1 MTMRPRNV
9 YEYRTLARKR
19 LPRAFFEFMDRGSE
33 DEFVLR
39 DNRSAFDAL
48 KLTSKV
54 LVDVS
59 QSDTSVE
66 LFGAKIA
73 APLIIAPTGLA
84 DMMSYQGEI
93 ALAKAASAARVPFVL
108 TTSSTIPLEVI
119 ASYATSGFWLQHY
132 VWDNRAASREVIA
145 RAHDAGADALMLT
158 VDSPVFPKRE
168 YNDHNGFSSPPTF
181 NARLAMDIAMHP
193 RWFCSVLFRYLI
205 SGGMPRFVN
214 HPASV
219 GDQIVGRKTF
229 LPTSKSVTWRDMD
242 DFRKLWQRPLIV
254 KGILNRA
261 DARLAVDHG
270 MDGIVVSNHGGRT
283 SDSFPASL
291 DVLSGIVDAVGTEV
305 TVLFDGGIRRG
316 SDIAKAL
323 CLGAR
328 AVMAG
333 RSPLYGVAAD
343 GENGALDV
351 LSLLV
356 DELGRTMAYMGA
368 SKVAEIGPANLVL
381 PSVRK

>member
-1 MTMRPRNV
+1 MRPRNV

-33 DEFVLR
+33 DELVLR

-145 RAHDAGADALMLT
+145 RAHDAGADALVLT

-168 YNDHNGFSSPPTF
+168 NNDHNGFSSPPTF

>member
-1 MTMRPRNV
+1 
-9 YEYRTLARKR
+9 
-19 LPRAFFEFMDRGSE
+19 
-33 DEFVLR
+33 
-39 DNRSAFDAL
+39 
-48 KLTSKV
+48 
-54 LVDVS
+54 
-59 QSDTSVE
+59 
-66 LFGAKIA
+66 
-73 APLIIAPTGLA
+73 
-84 DMMSYQGEI
+84 
-93 ALAKAASAARVPFVL
+93 
-108 TTSSTIPLEVI
+108 
-119 ASYATSGFWLQHY
+119 
-132 VWDNRAASREVIA
+132 
-145 RAHDAGADALMLT
+145 
-158 VDSPVFPKRE
+158 
-168 YNDHNGFSSPPTF
+168 
-181 NARLAMDIAMHP
+181 
-193 RWFCSVLFRYLI
+193 
-205 SGGMPRFVN
+205 
-214 HPASV
+214 
-219 GDQIVGRKTF
+219 
-229 LPTSKSVTWRDMD
+229 MD

-333 RSPLYGVAAD
+333 RAPLYGVAAD

-368 SKVAEIGPANLVL
+368 SKIAEIGPANLVL
-381 PSVRK
+381 PSVKQ

>member
-1 MTMRPRNV
+1 MRPRNV

-33 DEFVLR
+33 DELVLR

-119 ASYATSGFWLQHY
+119 ASSATSGFWLQHY

-145 RAHDAGADALMLT
+145 RALDAGADALMLT

-168 YNDHNGFSSPPTF
+168 YNDHNGFSSPPTL

-229 LPTSKSVTWRDMD
+229 LPTSKSVTWRDID

-368 SKVAEIGPANLVL
+368 SKIAEIGPANLVL
-381 PSVRK
+381 PSASQ

>member
-9 YEYRTLARKR
+9 YEYRALARKR

-33 DEFVLR
+33 DELVLR
-39 DNRSAFDAL
+39 DNRGAFDAL
-48 KLTSKV
+48 KLTPKV

-145 RAHDAGADALMLT
+145 RAHDAGADALVLT

-168 YNDHNGFSSPPTF
+168 YNDHNGFSSPPKF

-193 RWFCSVLFRYLI
+193 RWFFSVLFRYLI

-219 GDQIVGRKTF
+219 GDQIGRAH
-229 LPTSKSVTWRDMD
+229 V
-242 DFRKLWQRPLIV
+242 
-254 KGILNRA
+254 
-261 DARLAVDHG
+261 
-270 MDGIVVSNHGGRT
+270 
-283 SDSFPASL
+283 
-291 DVLSGIVDAVGTEV
+291 
-305 TVLFDGGIRRG
+305 
-316 SDIAKAL
+316 
-323 CLGAR
+323 
-328 AVMAG
+328 
-333 RSPLYGVAAD
+333 
-343 GENGALDV
+343 
-351 LSLLV
+351 
-356 DELGRTMAYMGA
+356 
-368 SKVAEIGPANLVL
+368 
-381 PSVRK
+381 